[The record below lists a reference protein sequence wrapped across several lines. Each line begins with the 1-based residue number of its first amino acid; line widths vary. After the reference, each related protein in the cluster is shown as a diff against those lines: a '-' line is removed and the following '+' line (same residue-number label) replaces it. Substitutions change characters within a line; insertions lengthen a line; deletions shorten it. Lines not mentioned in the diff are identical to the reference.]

1 MKKLGLIFFALIL
14 FACGSDDNGNAPM
27 MSLTIE
33 NKDAVAERVI
43 EVRLVGYKFESL
55 SIDAGTTKTL
65 VLNEGINGGMS
76 NVNVEFWVDCDTPTS
91 YWKSMS
97 LDFKEGQTTT
107 VRITDEDPN
116 DTTPMSCGASNW
128 NVIP

>member
-1 MKKLGLIFFALIL
+1 MKKLLFLFAFIL
-14 FACGSDDNGNAPM
+14 FACGGEDDPLYFP
-27 MSLTIE
+27 SLTIE

-65 VLNEGINGGMS
+65 ALTTGINGGMS
-76 NVNVEFWVDCDTPTS
+76 NVNVEFWVDCDLSYSKS

-97 LDFKEGQTTT
+97 LDFKEGEDTK
-107 VRITDEDPN
+107 VRITDPDPN

>member
-1 MKKLGLIFFALIL
+1 MKKLLFLFAFIL
-14 FACGSDDNGNAPM
+14 FACGGEENLPLYFP
-27 MSLTIE
+27 SLTIE